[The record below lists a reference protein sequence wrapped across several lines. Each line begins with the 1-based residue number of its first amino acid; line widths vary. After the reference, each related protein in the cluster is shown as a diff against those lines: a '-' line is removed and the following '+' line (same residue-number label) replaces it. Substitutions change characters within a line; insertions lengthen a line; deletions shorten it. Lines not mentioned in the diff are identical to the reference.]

1 MAPQPILLSPNVVA
15 KYGIHIRAHESA
27 FRENSATIV
36 MPSKEAAF
44 LNPVQEF
51 NRDLSTLAIITW
63 SQIFDCEKRQRY
75 EARQRAREMRA
86 RDTSEPDTKR
96 IKTGTSPRRLAGG
109 RLDAQYP
116 SPPNVGSMITCTDTN
131 PLPSRYQGCEA
142 HVSIIQIQSTRGTQ
156 CYRAPQHSICKGNPP
171 PRVSCGQRLVG

>member
-1 MAPQPILLSPNVVA
+1 MGLVRLASRTLMAPQPILLSPNVVA

-96 IKTGTSPRRLAGG
+96 IKTGPSPRRLAGG
-109 RLDAQYP
+109 GLDAQ
-116 SPPNVGSMITCTDTN
+116 D
-131 PLPSRYQGCEA
+131 
-142 HVSIIQIQSTRGTQ
+142 
-156 CYRAPQHSICKGNPP
+156 PP
-171 PRVSCGQRLVG
+171 PKCRKHDHMY

>member
-1 MAPQPILLSPNVVA
+1 MCATFYMGLVRLASRTLMAPQPILLSPNVVA

-96 IKTGTSPRRLAGG
+96 IKTGTSPRRLAGEG
-109 RLDAQYP
+109 RLDAQEL
-116 SPPNVGSMITCTDTN
+116 
-131 PLPSRYQGCEA
+131 PLPLKCRKA
-142 HVSIIQIQSTRGTQ
+142 
-156 CYRAPQHSICKGNPP
+156 
-171 PRVSCGQRLVG
+171 